1 VQAAKP
7 DALDK
12 ITLKKL
18 RIKQRTYLKYHY
30 SQISVR
36 RPERRHEFK
45 VKGPRK
51 TAGIKAGRSEICYRT
66 IYGQIVQG
74 KAITDMN
81 STFLVG
87 FAAVAFCVGCC
98 GQTAPVTLVPLR
110 ANAFPAS
117 APSFNVMGLRMEP
130 SSKDGDSSAATH
142 DPDQTNHLVG
152 RMLRRGLE
160 DQKEIY
166 TAPFQR
172 SNIKWDAMVL
182 AGTAAFLATDKR
194 IERQLPGSHL
204 QLYQNTSNIALG
216 GIAASVAGLW
226 AYGLKTEN
234 PHLRELGTLELETV
248 TNSFLI
254 YAPMQFIAGRQRPG
268 EGNGN
273 GDFLN
278 HHALDTAFPSGHA
291 IFAWSMA
298 TVVAREYPK
307 NWVRVVAYGTALT
320 VTASRLLAQD
330 HWSSDMFV
338 GSAVGFAIGTHIFH
352 SRCAPGLSS
361 SCHRQTR
368 KKDQP

>member
-1 VQAAKP
+1 MP
-7 DALDK
+7 
-12 ITLKKL
+12 
-18 RIKQRTYLKYHY
+18 
-30 SQISVR
+30 
-36 RPERRHEFK
+36 
-45 VKGPRK
+45 
-51 TAGIKAGRSEICYRT
+51 
-66 IYGQIVQG
+66 G
-74 KAITDMN
+74 KAIADMN
-81 STFLVG
+81 NTFLVR
-87 FAAVAFCVGCC
+87 FAAVVLCVGCR
-98 GQTAPVTLVPLR
+98 GQTPPITLIPQR
-110 ANAFPAS
+110 ANPVPAA
-117 APSFNVMGLRMEP
+117 APGFNVMGLQME
-130 SSKDGDSSAATH
+130 SSSGDGDSSGPPH
-142 DPDQTNHLVG
+142 DPRQTHGFVG

-172 SNIKWDAMVL
+172 SNIKWDAVAL

-194 IERQLPGSHL
+194 IERQLPGSYL

-216 GIAASVAGLW
+216 GLAASVAGLW

-234 PHLRELGTLELETV
+234 PHLKEIGALELETV
-248 TNSFLI
+248 SNTFLI

-291 IFAWSMA
+291 MFTWSMA
-298 TVVAREYPK
+298 TVLAREYPR

-361 SCHRQTR
+361 SCHRHTR

>member
-1 VQAAKP
+1 
-7 DALDK
+7 
-12 ITLKKL
+12 
-18 RIKQRTYLKYHY
+18 
-30 SQISVR
+30 
-36 RPERRHEFK
+36 
-45 VKGPRK
+45 
-51 TAGIKAGRSEICYRT
+51 
-66 IYGQIVQG
+66 
-74 KAITDMN
+74 MN

-87 FAAVAFCVGCC
+87 FAALAFCISCHS
-98 GQTAPVTLVPLR
+98 QTAPPTVIPLR
-110 ANAFPAS
+110 ANAFPS
-117 APSFNVMGLRMEP
+117 ATPGFNLMGLRMDP
-130 SSKDGDSSAATH
+130 SREDDGSSAAPH
-142 DPDQTNHLVG
+142 DPNQTQGFVG

-172 SNIKWDAMVL
+172 SNIKWDALVL
-182 AGTAAFLATDKR
+182 AGTTAFLATDKR

-204 QLYQNTSNIALG
+204 QLYQNTSSIALG
-216 GIAASVAGLW
+216 GLAASVAGLW

-234 PHLRELGTLELETV
+234 PHLKEIGALELETV
-248 TNSFLI
+248 SNTFLI

-273 GDFLN
+273 GDFLK

-291 IFAWSMA
+291 MFIWSRA
-298 TVVAREYPK
+298 TVLAREYP
-307 NWVRVVAYGTALT
+307 NRWVRVAAYGTALT

-361 SCHRQTR
+361 SCHRHTR

>member
-1 VQAAKP
+1 
-7 DALDK
+7 
-12 ITLKKL
+12 
-18 RIKQRTYLKYHY
+18 
-30 SQISVR
+30 
-36 RPERRHEFK
+36 
-45 VKGPRK
+45 
-51 TAGIKAGRSEICYRT
+51 
-66 IYGQIVQG
+66 
-74 KAITDMN
+74 MN

-87 FAAVAFCVGCC
+87 FAALAFCVSCHS
-98 GQTAPVTLVPLR
+98 QTAPPTVIPLR
-110 ANAFPAS
+110 ANTFPS
-117 APSFNVMGLRMEP
+117 ATPRFNVMGVRME
-130 SSKDGDSSAATH
+130 SSSGDGNSSAPPH
-142 DPDQTNHLVG
+142 DPNQTHGLVG
-152 RMLRRGLE
+152 RMLRRGFE
-160 DQKEIY
+160 DQREIY

-172 SNIKWDAMVL
+172 SNIKWDAVAL
-182 AGTAAFLATDKR
+182 AGTTAFLATDKR
-194 IERQLPGSHL
+194 IERQLPGRHL

-216 GIAASVAGLW
+216 GLAASLAGLW

-248 TNSFLI
+248 SNTFLI

-291 IFAWSMA
+291 MFAWSMA
-298 TVVAREYPK
+298 TVLAREYPRS
-307 NWVRVVAYGTALT
+307 WVRVVAYGTALT

-361 SCHRQTR
+361 SCHRHTR

>member
-1 VQAAKP
+1 
-7 DALDK
+7 
-12 ITLKKL
+12 
-18 RIKQRTYLKYHY
+18 
-30 SQISVR
+30 
-36 RPERRHEFK
+36 
-45 VKGPRK
+45 
-51 TAGIKAGRSEICYRT
+51 
-66 IYGQIVQG
+66 
-74 KAITDMN
+74 MN
-81 STFLVG
+81 STFLAG
-87 FAAVAFCVGCC
+87 FAALTLCVSCRS
-98 GQTAPVTLVPLR
+98 QTVPPTLIPLR
-110 ANAFPAS
+110 ANAFPS
-117 APSFNVMGLRMEP
+117 ATPGFNVMGLRME
-130 SSKDGDSSAATH
+130 SSSGEGDSSALPP
-142 DPDQTNHLVG
+142 DPDQTHGFVG
-152 RMLRRGLE
+152 RMVRRGLE

-172 SNIKWDAMVL
+172 SNIKWDAAVL

-216 GIAASVAGLW
+216 GLAASLGGLW

-234 PHLRELGTLELETV
+234 PHLREIGTLELEAVSNT
-248 TNSFLI
+248 FLI

-273 GDFLN
+273 GDFFY
-278 HHALDTAFPSGHA
+278 HHALDTSFPSGHA
-291 IFAWSMA
+291 MFTWSMA
-298 TVVAREYPK
+298 TVLAREYPR
-307 NWVRVVAYGTALT
+307 NWVRLLAYGTALT

-361 SCHRQTR
+361 SCHRHTR